1 MELKKSKPRI
11 AYISNHPDSIVEF
24 SHLFREHFEINYFQN
39 IFQFI
44 YWASRNEPL
53 KLIVTHSDLLDVNG
67 INLRQ
72 NCKQIP
78 NTQFVPFIAIFDRIS
93 FSNRSIAFSE
103 HYADIFER
111 PINSE
116 EFLTRA
122 KYLIENPPYFTNR
135 NKLND
140 FNLTHYRMPISKRIF
155 DITVA
160 AFALLILSP
169 FFLIIAILIKLE
181 SRGPVFYASKRV
193 GTGYAIFD
201 FYKFRSMLKD
211 ADALLEEIKHLNQY
225 TSQLEGNT
233 ETIKMEDYRNY
244 LCDDCKAKQT
254 SCRKKLYM
262 DGDMICENIYADVK
276 KLKEGPKFIKIE
288 NDPRITR
295 FGKFIR
301 NTSIDELPQLFNV
314 LKGDMSLV
322 GNRPLPLYEAE
333 KLTTDYFVLRFLAP
347 AGITGL
353 WQVTERGKGGPM
365 SQEERMNLD
374 NEYAK
379 QNSFWSDIK
388 LILRTIPALFQKE
401 NV

>member
-1 MELKKSKPRI
+1 MVVNKRKPRI

-24 SHLFREHFEINYFQN
+24 SHLFREHFEIHYFQN

-44 YWASRNEPL
+44 YWANRNEPL
-53 KLIVTHSDLLDVNG
+53 QLIVTHSDLLDVNG

-72 NCKQIP
+72 NCKLIP
-78 NTQFVPFIAIFDRIS
+78 STQFVPFIAVFDRIT
-93 FSNRSIAFSE
+93 FSNRSIAMSE

-111 PINSE
+111 PIHAE
-116 EFLTRA
+116 DFLTRA
-122 KYLIENPPYFTNR
+122 NYLIENPPYYTHGNR
-135 NKLND
+135 HND
-140 FNLTHYRMPISKRIF
+140 FNLPHYRMPFSKRFF

-160 AFALLILSP
+160 SVALLILSP

-181 SRGPVFYASKRV
+181 SKGPVFYASKRV

-201 FYKFRSMLKD
+201 FYKFRSMHKD
-211 ADALLEEIKHLNQY
+211 ADELLEEIKHLSQY
-225 TSQLEGNT
+225 NVVNKANLDATR
-233 ETIKMEDYRNY
+233 MEEYRNY
-244 LCDDCKAKQT
+244 LCEDCRLNQA

-262 DGDMICENIYADVK
+262 DGDMICENIFADVK
-276 KLKEGPKFIKIE
+276 KLKEGSKFIKIE
-288 NDPRITR
+288 NDPRITKL
-295 FGKFIR
+295 GKFIR
-301 NTSIDELPQLFNV
+301 NTSIDELPQLLNV

-333 KLTTDYFVLRFLAP
+333 KLTTDYFSLRFLAP

-353 WQVTERGKGGPM
+353 WQVTQRGKTGPM

-388 LILRTIPALFQKE
+388 LILKTIPALLQKE

>member
-1 MELKKSKPRI
+1 MELNKRKPRI

-44 YWASRNEPL
+44 YWANRNEPL

-67 INLRQ
+67 INLRK
-72 NCKQIP
+72 NCLHIP
-78 NTQFVPFIAIFDRIS
+78 NTQFVPFIAIFDRIT
-93 FSNRSIAFSE
+93 FSNRSIALSE

-111 PINSE
+111 PVQAD

-122 KYLIENPPYFTNR
+122 NYLIENPPFYTHG
-135 NKLND
+135 KKHND
-140 FNLTHYRMPISKRIF
+140 FNLPHYRMPISKRIF
-155 DITVA
+155 DVFVA
-160 AFALLILSP
+160 SFALIILSP
-169 FFLIIAILIKLE
+169 LFLLIAILIKLE
-181 SRGPVFYASKRV
+181 SKGPVFYASKRV

-201 FYKFRSMLKD
+201 FYKFRSMRKD
-211 ADALLEEIKHLNQY
+211 ADKLLEEIKHLNQY
-225 TSQLEGNT
+225 TSPNKDN
-233 ETIKMEDYRNY
+233 ISVNKMEEYRNY
-244 LCDDCKAKQT
+244 LCDDCRINQT

-262 DGDMICENIYADVK
+262 DGDMICEKIFAEVK
-276 KLKEGPKFIKIE
+276 KMKESSKFIKIE

-295 FGKFIR
+295 LGKILR
-301 NTSIDELPQLFNV
+301 SSSLDELPQLFNV

-333 KLTTDYFVLRFLAP
+333 KLTTDYFSLRFLAP

-353 WQVTERGKGGPM
+353 WQVTERGKGGHM

-388 LILRTIPALFQKE
+388 LILRTIPALVQKE

>member
-1 MELKKSKPRI
+1 
-11 AYISNHPDSIVEF
+11 
-24 SHLFREHFEINYFQN
+24 
-39 IFQFI
+39 
-44 YWASRNEPL
+44 L

-78 NTQFVPFIAIFDRIS
+78 NTQFVPFIAIFDRIT

-122 KYLIENPPYFTNR
+122 KYLIENPPYFTNK
-135 NKLND
+135 NNLND
-140 FNLTHYRMPISKRIF
+140 FNLTHYRMPFSKRIF

-160 AFALLILSP
+160 ALALLILSP
-169 FFLIIAILIKLE
+169 FFLLIAILIKLE
-181 SRGPVFYASKRV
+181 SKGPVFYASKRV

-225 TSQLEGNT
+225 TSQHEGNT
-233 ETIKMEDYRNY
+233 ETLKMEEYRNY
-244 LCDDCKAKQT
+244 LCDDCKAKQI

-276 KLKEGPKFIKIE
+276 KLIEGSKFIKIE

-388 LILRTIPALFQKE
+388 LILRTVPALFQKE

>member
-1 MELKKSKPRI
+1 
-11 AYISNHPDSIVEF
+11 VEF

-72 NCKQIP
+72 NCKQIH

-244 LCDDCKAKQT
+244 LCDDCIAKQT

-276 KLKEGPKFIKIE
+276 KLKEGSKFIKIE

-388 LILRTIPALFQKE
+388 LILRTIPALFQKD

>member
-1 MELKKSKPRI
+1 
-11 AYISNHPDSIVEF
+11 VEF

-78 NTQFVPFIAIFDRIS
+78 NTQFVPFIAIFDRIT
-93 FSNRSIAFSE
+93 FSNRSISFSE

-122 KYLIENPPYFTNR
+122 KYLIENPPYFTNK
-135 NKLND
+135 NNLND
-140 FNLTHYRMPISKRIF
+140 FNLTHYRMPFSKRIF

-160 AFALLILSP
+160 ALALLILSP
-169 FFLIIAILIKLE
+169 FFLLIAILIKLE
-181 SRGPVFYASKRV
+181 SKGPVFYASKRV

-225 TSQLEGNT
+225 TSQHEGNT
-233 ETIKMEDYRNY
+233 ETLKMEEYRNY
-244 LCDDCKAKQT
+244 LCDDCKAKQI

-276 KLKEGPKFIKIE
+276 KLKEGSKFIKIE

-388 LILRTIPALFQKE
+388 LILRTVPALFQKE